1 MSLPYAEH
9 SVRLLILTT
18 NRFGMTCQSF
28 HWLNV
33 SFINIP
39 FRVYVCVCVC
49 VCPVRGPVSSRSV
62 PDLASRWS
70 ARPSAQVKTQLA
82 FDFHACFQI
91 TGGEMVS
98 ELEKKCAHL
107 VQIKWRAS
115 HSRHPCSSGSLIFS
129 KCGRRVLDSYW
140 ERIFWFEM
148 PLTLNIWYTT
158 VTFLAGMYE
167 FCYSDAFMCVCP
179 GGMFLATGSTDHII
193 RVYYFGSGQP
203 EKISELESHT
213 VSHHSALSQRLCL

>member
-1 MSLPYAEH
+1 MSLSLLAEC
-9 SVRLLILTT
+9 
-18 NRFGMTCQSF
+18 FF
-28 HWLNV
+28 YKYY
-33 SFINIP
+33 FP
-39 FRVYVCVCVC
+39 CVCVC
-49 VCPVRGPVSSRSV
+49 VSSQ
-62 PDLASRWS
+62 
-70 ARPSAQVKTQLA
+70 RPSKFTERSRPGVQMICSSFSA
-82 FDFHACFQI
+82 
-91 TGGEMVS
+91 GEGTARFWFSRM
-98 ELEKKCAHL
+98 LPDHRRGNGIRAGKKCAHL

-115 HSRHPCSSGSLIFS
+115 HSRHPCSSGSLIFN
-129 KCGRRVLDSYW
+129 KCGISVLDSYW

-158 VTFLAGMYE
+158 VMSLAGMYE